1 MSKNRFS
8 TKYDRHEVKGIC
20 FDDETL
26 TQQHCIAECDINN
39 ILKRYQNTG
48 SLPEL
53 IKQSPQYGDFSTVA
67 DYQSSLNI
75 VLMAQAQFESLS
87 AEVRERFANSPD
99 RFLSFCEDPKNHD
112 EMVRMGL
119 AVAKKVNSVDSESVS
134 AITEPVSTITG
145 GV

>member
-48 SLPEL
+48 SLPDL
-53 IKQSPQYGDFSTVA
+53 IKQNPQYGDFSSIS
-67 DYQSSLNI
+67 DYQTSLNT
-75 VLMAQAQFESLS
+75 VLHAQAQFNALS
-87 AEVRERFANSPD
+87 SEVRDRFHNDPAK
-99 RFLSFCEDPKNHD
+99 FLSFCNNPDNVD
-112 EMVRMGL
+112 EMVKLGL
-119 AVAKKVNSVDSESVS
+119 AVAKKPISVETKPNPD
-134 AITEPVSTITG
+134 TIQETKPKE
-145 GV
+145 